1 VTANGE
7 VRFVFLQSSSGNPAL
22 DQQAAAHLEDVVFAP
37 DAAPIMW
44 ASAVVTWGDETYAES
59 GL

>member
-1 VTANGE
+1 
-7 VRFVFLQSSSGNPAL
+7 
-22 DQQAAAHLEDVVFAP
+22 LEDVVFAP